1 MAPVLLNAPLAA
13 GSQEHT
19 DAAQHSL
26 HARQERPGYTPGLE
40 QGPPVAEYQGV
51 LVPSCAWRAGEAAA
65 ADTAAVLAA
74 EVAPARQAVQ
84 EAATAASAL
93 HAPPAHPL
101 VWMSGMPSNIQARR
115 RLSCSHPLPVLG
127 I

>member
-1 MAPVLLNAPLAA
+1 MAGSEDTPPAPVLMAPVLLNAPLAA

-19 DAAQHSL
+19 AAEQRSL
-26 HARQERPGYTPGLE
+26 HARQEQPGYTPGLE
-40 QGPPVAEYQGV
+40 QVPPLVEHRRV

-84 EAATAASAL
+84 EAATAA
-93 HAPPAHPL
+93 
-101 VWMSGMPSNIQARR
+101 
-115 RLSCSHPLPVLG
+115 
-127 I
+127 